1 MKIAYRIITPLLAIG
16 AVVMGFFLKLFYFAL
31 GGLTE
36 EIGSII
42 TLASQLGVATKYE
55 FSAFE
60 IIKLLLST
68 DLSGAAA
75 GAATDAAA
83 DAAKESASFM
93 TIIQPV
99 LPHLIAVLVF
109 FVLTMLLFLALG
121 VVAAATGKRKV
132 VMGMSAGGLVLC
144 FICIVISRLAF
155 DKIIGGEIP
164 LSDLVGMF
172 SDSTW
177 MQLLTAVVTVSSATL
192 SAGFYA
198 VFGMYILVIFWT
210 VLTNMLINTPIEVKR
225 KHRRKKPM
233 KRLSAVFR
241 K

>member
-1 MKIAYRIITPLLAIG
+1 MKIAYRIITPLLAVG
-16 AVVMGFFLKLFYFAL
+16 AVVMGFLLKLFYFAI
-31 GGLTE
+31 GGVTE
-36 EIGSII
+36 EISSIV
-42 TLASQLGVATKYE
+42 TLASQFGVATKYE

-60 IIKLLLST
+60 IIKLLLTT
-68 DLSGAAA
+68 DLSGT
-75 GAATDAAA
+75 AATETTAETAG
-83 DAAKESASFM
+83 FL
-93 TIIQPV
+93 TIIEPV
-99 LPHLIAVLVF
+99 LPHIIAFIVF
-109 FVLTMLLFLALG
+109 FVLTIALFLALG
-121 VVAAATGKRKV
+121 VVAAATGKRKT
-132 VMGMSAGGLVLC
+132 VMLMSAGGLVLC
-144 FICIVISRLAF
+144 FICIIISRLAF

-177 MQLLTAVVTVSSATL
+177 MKLLTAVVTVSSATL

-210 VLTNMLINTPIEVKR
+210 VLTNMLINTPIEIKR
-225 KHRRKKPM
+225 KHRRKKPI

>member
-1 MKIAYRIITPLLAIG
+1 MKIAYRIITPILAVG

-31 GGLTE
+31 GGLTD
-36 EIGSII
+36 EISSIV
-42 TLASQLGVATKYE
+42 TLAEQFGVATKYE

-60 IIKLLLST
+60 IIKLLLSA
-68 DLSGAAA
+68 DLSAS
-75 GAATDAAA
+75 A
-83 DAAKESASFM
+83 DTESAGFM
-93 TIIQPV
+93 TIIEPV
-99 LPHLIAVLVF
+99 LPHIIAFIVF
-109 FVLTMLLFLALG
+109 FVLTILLFLALG
-121 VVAAATGKRKV
+121 VVAAATGKRKTV
-132 VMGMSAGGLVLC
+132 IFMSVGGLVLC
-144 FICIVISRLAF
+144 FICIIISKLAF

-164 LSDLVGMF
+164 LMDLVKMF

-198 VFGMYILVIFWT
+198 VFGMYILVILWT
-210 VLTNMLINTPIEVKR
+210 VLTNMLINTPIEVHR

>member
-31 GGLTE
+31 GGLTD
-36 EIGSII
+36 EISSIV
-42 TLASQLGVATKYE
+42 TLASQFGVNTKYE

-60 IIKLLLST
+60 IIKLLLSA
-68 DLSGAAA
+68 DLSGEK
-75 GAATDAAA
+75 ATDGAN
-83 DAAKESASFM
+83 FM
-93 TIIQPV
+93 TIIEPI
-99 LPHLIAVLVF
+99 LPHIIAFIVF
-109 FVLTMLLFLALG
+109 FILTMLLFLALG
-121 VVAAATGKRKV
+121 AVAAATGKRKTV
-132 VMGMSAGGLVLC
+132 IFMSVGGLVLC
-144 FICIVISRLAF
+144 FICIIISRLAF

-164 LSDLVGMF
+164 LTDLVGMF

-198 VFGMYILVIFWT
+198 VFGMYILVILWT
-210 VLTNMLINTPIEVKR
+210 VLTNMLINTPIEIHR

-233 KRLSAVFR
+233 KRLSAVFH

>member
-16 AVVMGFFLKLFYFAL
+16 AVVMGFFLKLFYFAI
-31 GGLTE
+31 GGLTD
-36 EIGSII
+36 EISSIV
-42 TLASQLGVATKYE
+42 TLASQFGVATNYE

-68 DLSGAAA
+68 DLSAK
-75 GAATDAAA
+75 AATDTTA
-83 DAAKESASFM
+83 ESAGFL
-93 TIIQPV
+93 TIIEPV
-99 LPHLIAVLVF
+99 LPHIIAFIVF

-121 VVAAATGKRKV
+121 AVAAATGKRKTV
-132 VMGMSAGGLVLC
+132 IGMSVGGLVLC
-144 FICIVISRLAF
+144 FICIIISKLAF

-164 LSDLVGMF
+164 LTDLVKMF

-177 MQLLTAVVTVSSATL
+177 VQLLTAVVTVSSATL

-210 VLTNMLINTPIEVKR
+210 VLTNMLINTPIEIKK
-225 KHRRKKPM
+225 KHRRKKPL
-233 KRLSAVFR
+233 KRPSAIFR
-241 K
+241 R